1 MTKVRRISTD
11 SIELAL
17 EQLVRTRTSGTKAS
31 IKPLFVMEVLKELIN
46 YRREEALILEE
57 VDELFCGGD
66 LLTVDEV
73 ETLSELGNSSYAS
86 DYDLHKIEWGL
97 PEDINEL
104 EALDESDVTHEVHQR
119 PVLRTKHSSSKVM
132 GIESRWDDGSSTKR
146 VVILS
151 LLVVIIFTFGTL
163 LLY

>member
-1 MTKVRRISTD
+1 MTRISTN
-11 SIELAL
+11 SIETAL

-31 IKPLFVMEVLKELIN
+31 IKPLFVMEVLKELLD

-66 LLTVDEV
+66 LLIVDEV
-73 ETLSELGNSSYAS
+73 GTLSELGNSSYAS
-86 DYDLHKIEWGL
+86 EHDLHKIEWEL

-104 EALDESDVTHEVHQR
+104 EALDESDVTHKVHQR
-119 PVLRTKHSSSKVM
+119 PILRNKHSSSRTTVM
-132 GIESRWDDGSSTKR
+132 ASRWDDGSPTRR
-146 VVILS
+146 VIVLV
-151 LLVVIIFTFGTL
+151 LLGVIILTFGPL